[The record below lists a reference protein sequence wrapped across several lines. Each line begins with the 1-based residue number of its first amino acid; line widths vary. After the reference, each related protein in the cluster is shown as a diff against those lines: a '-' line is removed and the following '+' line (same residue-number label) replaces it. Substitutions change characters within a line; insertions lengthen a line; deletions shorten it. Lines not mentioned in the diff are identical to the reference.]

1 MDLGFFRRAE
11 QLLAGRSAAGLDFGL
26 LLAMLRAH
34 QSVSAAARAEALC
47 AAREAHRPQESLIAL
62 LLGETAWREAVP
74 ARLGCF
80 NPAVAYRGNAPSTEM
95 TRKFTFAF

>member
-11 QLLAGRSAAGLDFGL
+11 QLLAGRSAAALDYRL

-34 QSVSAAARAEALC
+34 QAGCASARAEALC
-47 AAREAHRPQESLIAL
+47 AARDDGRAQESLIAL
-62 LLGETAWREAVP
+62 LLGEPSWREAVP

-80 NPAVAYRGNAPSTEM
+80 NPSAARRGNAASTEM